1 MEVRPTV
8 KPLDRLLR
16 TWRTRVALREIPT
29 GADAV
34 LDIGCGDGHLLGSLR
49 ARCREG
55 IDPTLPRDFEVDGLR
70 LCSGCFPGDLAR
82 LGLRGPY
89 DAVFALAVFEH
100 LDDEE
105 LRAARAV
112 LPELLKPGGRL
123 IVTVPHPFVDRILDV
138 LMFLR
143 LIDGQ
148 AVEEHHGFDP
158 GRLTDELASKQVRLV
173 SRSSFQL
180 GLNNI
185 FVFERNGLPCS

>member
-1 MEVRPTV
+1 MEVRLTV
-8 KPLDRLLR
+8 KSLDRLLR
-16 TWRTRVALREIPT
+16 TWRTRVALRKMPT

-49 ARCREG
+49 ARREALIRRCPG
-55 IDPTLPRDFEVDGLR
+55 FRGDGLSWFR
-70 LCSGCFPGDLAR
+70 MFPGDLAR

-100 LDDEE
+100 LDDQE

-123 IVTVPHPFVDRILDV
+123 IVTVPHPLVDRILDV
-138 LMFLR
+138 LMLLR

-158 GRLTDELASKQVRLV
+158 GRLTELASGQVRLV

-180 GLNNI
+180 GLNNV